1 MFTPTNVDDKGASV
15 LVSEEAI
22 MGVTVTIDPI
32 VIGTSTVQVRPL
44 GQTKID
50 FSQIVLN
57 VKNIVSGTVQ
67 NLQITLTN

>member
-22 MGVTVTIDPI
+22 AGVTVTIDPM
-32 VIGTSTVQVRPL
+32 VIGSSTVQIRPL
-44 GQTKID
+44 VQTKVD
-50 FSQIVLN
+50 FSQIILN